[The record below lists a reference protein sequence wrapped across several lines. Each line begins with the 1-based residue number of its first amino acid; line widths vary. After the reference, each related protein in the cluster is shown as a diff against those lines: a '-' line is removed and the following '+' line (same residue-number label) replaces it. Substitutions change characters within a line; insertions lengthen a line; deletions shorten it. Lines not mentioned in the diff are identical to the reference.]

1 VEKTY
6 VTVIIAKQLK
16 PQTARKAV
24 ANVYVPERSFQPSF
38 QKGIHVFEPETGYHF
53 GGFKDFT
60 THIWHVRMAGLS
72 GINALPALPQFFN
85 WLQIQNLTRSKS

>member
-38 QKGIHVFEPETGYHF
+38 QKGIYVFEPETGYHF
-53 GGFKDFT
+53 GDFT

-72 GINALPALPQFFN
+72 GINALPALPQCFN